1 MEKEFFDVFPNLKL
15 KQELSELLEEVI
27 VTKVACNSAK
37 TCVRVYLKSDRWI
50 HKKHIFSL
58 EEQIQRQCF
67 PGLEVSVKVIEKFHL
82 SRQYTP
88 KNFLDTYR
96 SSMELE
102 LRNYN
107 MLEYNLF
114 KQAQITFPED
124 DCLNMALPDS
134 VISRQKSEILIEYLH
149 KVFCER
155 CGMDLKVSLDYVQ
168 TEESRYRKNAAI
180 QIRQEVANVLK
191 HARLST
197 EEESAAPAPAA
208 EEKTG
213 KEAAA
218 GKTSAARSEKKAEA
232 ASEKKP
238 FEKKPFEKKGKW
250 GDFRGGFRK
259 DPNPDV
265 IYGRD
270 FEDEP
275 IPLENIVQEMGE
287 VIIRCQVMDVEARE
301 IRNEKTILI
310 FPVTDFTDSITVKMF
325 LRNEQVPEIKEH
337 VKKGAFL
344 KIKGVTSIDRFD
356 GELTIGSISG
366 IKKISDFRS
375 YRVDTSPQKRVELHC
390 HTKMSDMDGVTEAK
404 ALVKRAY
411 EWGHPAIAITDHGV
425 VQAFPEANHCFD
437 AWGGCVPK
445 DSDFKVLYGM
455 EAYLVDDLKGMVTNP
470 KKQSLDGRFVVFDIE
485 TTGFSPLT
493 CKIIEIGAVLVENGK
508 ITDRFSTFVNPQV
521 PIPFRIEQLTSI
533 NDSMVMNARP
543 IEEILP
549 EFLKFCE
556 GATMVAHNA
565 DFDMSFII
573 ENCNRMGIP
582 NDFTYVDTVGM
593 ARFLLPALN
602 RFKLDTVAKAVG
614 VSLDHHHRAVDDAEC
629 TARIFEKFVGMCRER
644 DITDVDKLNEQGKV
658 SPDTIKKL
666 PTYHAVIF
674 MRNETGRINLYKL
687 VSQSHIKYFNHRP
700 RVPKSLFEAHREGL
714 LIGSACEAGELYQA
728 LLRNAPEQEIARLVS
743 FYDYLEI
750 QPLGN
755 NMFMV
760 EDEKNDTIHS
770 KEDLI
775 EINKKIVKLGE
786 QFNKPVVA
794 TCDVHFMDPQD
805 EIYRRII
812 MAGSGFKDADNQ
824 APLYLRTTE
833 EMLEEFSYLGSEKA
847 EEVVITNTVKIADMI
862 EKMSPIH
869 PDKYPPVIE
878 NSDQDLKDMCFQK
891 AHEMYGEVL
900 PKIVEDRLDKELNSI
915 ISNGYA
921 VMYIIAQK
929 LVWKSN
935 ADGYLVGSRGSVGSS
950 LAATMS
956 GITEV
961 NPLPPHYLC
970 PNPECKYSD
979 FDSPEIKA
987 FSGMAGCDM
996 PDRIC
1001 PKCGTRMT
1009 KQGFDIPFET
1019 FLGFKG
1025 DKEPDIDLNFSG
1037 MYQSHVHRYTE
1048 ELFGKENVFKAG
1060 TVSGLQD
1067 KTAYGYVKKYLEERG
1082 KTVNRAEENRLVMG
1096 CTGVKRTTGQHP
1108 GGMVV
1113 VPDTFDIYDFCA
1125 IQHPADDVKGGL
1137 LTTHFEFKYLHDTL
1151 LKLDELGHDVPTF
1164 YKFFEEYSGIPIDS
1178 VPMNDEKVY
1187 SLLTSPE
1194 ALGVTEEQIGSKTGT
1209 FGIPE
1214 MGTNFVRQ
1222 MLLDAQPKNFSELIQ
1237 ISGLSHGTDVW
1248 TGNADELIRSGT
1260 CTIAEVIG
1268 CRDSIMLYLL
1278 RKGLEPKMSFD
1289 IMEAVRK
1296 GKVAKGGFK
1305 PGWEEAMREH
1315 DVPDW
1320 YIESCRKIKYMF
1332 PKAHAVAYLMA
1343 AIRLMWFKVY
1353 HPAIFYAVYFTVR
1366 GADIDY
1372 EAAVGG
1378 VRVAKQHLRDNEK
1391 IPKDERTAK
1400 DDDALVSL
1408 QLENEMLQR
1417 GCEFLPIEL
1426 GRSYASKYVVEDG
1439 KVRLPFTAIRGLGD
1453 AAAVAL
1459 EQATMHGQEYISV
1472 EELQQASGVA
1482 QSVFDKLR
1490 AVGALGSLPETSQ
1503 VDLFS
1508 MI

>member
-1 MEKEFFDVFPNLKL
+1 MEKDFFDVFPHLKV
-15 KQELSELLEEVI
+15 KKELEELLDMVF
-27 VTKVACNSAK
+27 VTKVSMNPGR
-37 TCVRVYLKSDRWI
+37 THLRVYIESSRWI
-50 HKKHIFSL
+50 HKKNIFAL
-58 EEQIQRQCF
+58 EDEIERQCF
-67 PGLEVSVKVIEKFHL
+67 PGIPMTVTVVEKFHL
-82 SRQYTP
+82 SEQYTP
-88 KNFLDTYR
+88 ENFLESYR
-96 SSMELE
+96 SSMEME

-114 KQAQITFPED
+114 RRSKIIFTGKDTLRME
-124 DCLNMALPDS
+124 LPDT
-134 VISRQKSEILIEYLH
+134 VISRQKSEILVEYFH

-155 CGMDLKVSLDYVQ
+155 CGMDLKVELDFV
-168 TEESRYRKNAAI
+168 EVKESKYRKNAAL
-180 QIRQEVANVLK
+180 QIKQEVENVLK
-191 HARLST
+191 HAKLSGDQESEPKQEDT
-197 EEESAAPAPAA
+197 AREETKKTSGDKSG
-208 EEKTG
+208 EKTN
-213 KEAAA
+213 
-218 GKTSAARSEKKAEA
+218 EKK
-232 ASEKKP
+232 SVDKKQQ
-238 FEKKPFEKKGKW
+238 KVQK
-250 GDFRGGFRK
+250 GDFRGNFGFRR
-259 DPNPDV
+259 DSNPDV
-265 IYGRD
+265 VYGRD
-270 FEDEP
+270 FDGET
-275 IPLENIVQEMGE
+275 IPLESITGEMGE

-310 FPVTDFTDSITVKMF
+310 FPVTDFTDSIVVKMF
-325 LRNEQVPEIKEH
+325 LRNEQVPEVTES

-344 KIKGVTSIDRFD
+344 KLKGVTTIDRFD
-356 GELTIGSISG
+356 SELTIGNITG
-366 IKKISDFRS
+366 IKKIANFTSTRM
-375 YRVDTSPQKRVELHC
+375 DTSPQKRVELHC
-390 HTKMSDMDGVTEAK
+390 HTKMSDMDGVSDAK

-411 EWGHPAIAITDHGV
+411 EWGHKAIAITDHGV
-425 VQAFPEANHCFD
+425 VQSFPEANHCFD

-445 DSDFKVLYGM
+445 ESDFKVLYGM
-455 EAYLVDDLKGMVTNP
+455 EAYLVDDLKGMVTNS
-470 KKQSLDGRFVVFDIE
+470 KGQRLDGDFVVFDIE
-485 TTGFSPLT
+485 TTGFSALT
-493 CKIIEIGAVLVENGK
+493 CRIIEIGAVKVEKGQ
-508 ITDRFSTFVNPQV
+508 ITDRFSTFVNPEV

-533 NDSMVMNARP
+533 NDSMVLDAP
-543 IEEILP
+543 LIEEVLP
-549 EFLKFCE
+549 KFLEFCE
-556 GATMVAHNA
+556 GCVMVAHNA

-573 ENCNRMGIP
+573 ENCKRQGISD
-582 NDFTYVDTVGM
+582 DFTYVDTVGM

-614 VSLDHHHRAVDDAEC
+614 VSLDHHHRAVDDAAC
-629 TARIFEKFVGMCRER
+629 TAEIFVRFVKMLEER
-644 DITDVDKLNEQGKV
+644 DIFDVDEMNRQGAV
-658 SPDTIKKL
+658 SPDTIRKL
-666 PTYHAVIF
+666 PTYHAIVF
-674 MRNETGRINLYKL
+674 ARNETGRINLYKL
-687 VSQSHIKYFNHRP
+687 VSQSHLKYYHRRP
-700 RVPKSLFEAHREGL
+700 RVPKSVLEKYREGL
-714 LIGSACEAGELYQA
+714 LVGSACEAGELYQA
-728 LLRNAPEQEIARLVS
+728 LLRNAPDQEIARLVN

-755 NMFMV
+755 NAFMLA
-760 EDEKNDTIHS
+760 DEKHDMINS
-770 KEDLI
+770 EEDLK
-775 EINKKIVKLGE
+775 EINRKIVALGE
-786 QFNKPVVA
+786 RFNKPVVG
-794 TCDVHFMDPQD
+794 TCDVHFMNPED
-805 EIYRRII
+805 EVYRRII
-812 MAGSGFKDADNQ
+812 MAGKGFGDADNQ
-824 APLYLRTTE
+824 PPLYLRTTD
-833 EMLEEFSYLGSEKA
+833 EMLEEFEYLGSAKA
-847 EEVVITNTVKIADMI
+847 REIVIENPVKIAEMV
-862 EKMSPIH
+862 EKITPVR
-869 PDKYPPVIE
+869 PDKCPPVIPD
-878 NSDQDLKDMCFQK
+878 SDRMLRDICYNK
-891 AHEMYGEVL
+891 AHSMYGENL
-900 PKIVEDRLDKELNSI
+900 PEIVTERLERELNSI
-915 ISNGYA
+915 ISNGFA

-929 LVWKSN
+929 LVWKSVE
-935 ADGYLVGSRGSVGSS
+935 DGYLVGSRGSVGSS
-950 LAATMS
+950 FVATMA

-961 NPLPPHYLC
+961 NPLSPHYY
-970 PNPECKYSD
+970 CKKCHYSD
-979 FDSPEIKA
+979 FDSEEVKKYV
-987 FSGMAGCDM
+987 GGCGHDM
-996 PDRIC
+996 PDKNC
-1001 PKCGTRMT
+1001 PVCGQ
-1009 KQGFDIPFET
+1009 KLVKDGFDIPFET

-1025 DKEPDIDLNFSG
+1025 NKEPDIDLNFSG

-1426 GRSYASKYVVEDG
+1426 GKSYASKYVVEDG